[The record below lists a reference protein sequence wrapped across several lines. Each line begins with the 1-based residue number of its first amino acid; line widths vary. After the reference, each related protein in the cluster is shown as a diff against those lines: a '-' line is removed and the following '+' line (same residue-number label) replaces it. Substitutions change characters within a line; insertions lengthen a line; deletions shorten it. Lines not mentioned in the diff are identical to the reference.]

1 MIRKVSGWLAMSAAV
16 VVLLTLA
23 VANRH
28 GVTLVLDPFTPD
40 NPAIALQL
48 PFYAYLFAMLIVGV
62 IAGSLATWFGQG
74 KWRRISRLR
83 TQEAMRWR
91 GEAERL
97 ARERDA
103 AVPERKQ
110 MALAQR

>member
-1 MIRKVSGWLAMSAAV
+1 MIRRIAGLIGSFVAV

-23 VANRH
+23 VINRH
-28 GVTLVLDPFTPD
+28 GVTMVLDPFTPE
-40 NPAIALQL
+40 NPALALSL
-48 PFYAYLFAMLIVGV
+48 PFWAYLIAMLIMG
-62 IAGSLATWFGQG
+62 ILAGGFATWMAQA
-74 KWRRISRLR
+74 KWRRLARTR

-103 AVPERKQ
+103 SVGERKQ
-110 MALAQR
+110 LALVKR